1 MGVLLTMEDEMWVR
15 GTRSHDLEEKLHDL
29 DRLWPAKGLS
39 RRTFLKISGV
49 VVAGLALPI
58 GCSSSQPAEDVRAD
72 GVHRLTMPPVP
83 IGAATVGIVGYGDIA
98 AKVYRAIE
106 LAGGLN
112 EIQSGDT
119 VVIQPNLTT
128 GYELAPRVTTHPEVQ
143 RAVIRAVKER
153 TEAANI
159 TVAEASSYMD
169 PSTLAVAQ
177 NVGVFDVVLSEGVN
191 FLAWED
197 EEYIDTTCFD
207 FENIG
212 FRIEIPKSLTDS
224 RFKHF
229 INVPMLKNHDQVS
242 RTNVDYTCCI
252 KNHVGVLSRQKRT
265 TGGGKGIHTKDLGER
280 VAELNLAA
288 PVHTM
293 NVVDALTVILSG
305 GPASGDMHWTEP
317 GLILACKDRV
327 ACDSVGLA
335 ILRHYASQQGVS
347 RPYVE
352 KSVWEQAQIRRALQL
367 NLGRNSN
374 NIEIAHDGVNDING
388 IMAKWN

>member
-1 MGVLLTMEDEMWVR
+1 MEDDKW
-15 GTRSHDLEEKLHDL
+15 GKGAKPYDLEKKLHDL
-29 DRLWPAKGLS
+29 ERLWPAKGLS
-39 RRTFLKISGV
+39 RRTFLKISGIAA
-49 VVAGLALPI
+49 AGLALPI
-58 GCSSSQPAEDVRAD
+58 GCSSSQPAEDIRTD
-72 GVHRLTMPPVP
+72 GVYRLMMPPVP
-83 IGAATVGIVGYGDIA
+83 IGAATVGIVGYGDIE
-98 AKVYRAIE
+98 AKVKRAIE
-106 LAGGLN
+106 LAGGLS

-119 VVIQPNLTT
+119 VVIKPNLTT
-128 GYELAPRVTTHPEVQ
+128 GYTLATRVTTHPEVL

-169 PSTLAVAQ
+169 PSTLEVAKK
-177 NVGVFDVVLSEGVN
+177 VGVYDVVQSEGVN

-207 FENIG
+207 FESIG

-242 RTNVDYTCCI
+242 GTNVDYTCCI

-327 ACDSVGLA
+327 ACDSACLA
-335 ILRHYASQQGVS
+335 VLRHYASQQGVS
-347 RPYVE
+347 RPYVK

-367 NLGRNSN
+367 NLGRNKDS
-374 NIEIAHDGVNDING
+374 IKIVHDGVSDING